1 MENNSPKPR
10 RFSAVQVTEA
20 TAAAVLAAAVIG
32 TAGGMG
38 WLIIRL
44 PNHLQQLERNITQIL
59 ENQKGF
65 EVRFTKLDETVKEL
79 DRRVIRLEVG
89 P

>member
-1 MENNSPKPR
+1 MTEQTQKK
-10 RFSAVQVTEA
+10 RFSTVQVMEA

-38 WLIIRL
+38 WLLIRL
-44 PNHLQQLERNITQIL
+44 PNHLQQLEKTVAQIL

-65 EVRFTKLDETVKEL
+65 EVRFTKLEETVKEQ
-79 DRRVIRLEVG
+79 DRRLIRLEVD
-89 P
+89 

>member
-1 MENNSPKPR
+1 MDNQPVKK
-10 RFSAVQVTEA
+10 RFSAIQVMEA

-32 TAGGMG
+32 TAGGMS

-44 PNHLQQLERNITQIL
+44 PSHLAQLEKNITQIL

-65 EVRFTKLDETVKEL
+65 ETRFTKLDETVKEL
-79 DRRVIRLEVG
+79 DRRVIRLEVD
-89 P
+89 

>member
-1 MENNSPKPR
+1 MENQPVKK
-10 RFSAVQVTEA
+10 RFSTVQVMEA

-44 PNHLQQLERNITQIL
+44 PNHLMQLEKNITQIL

-79 DRRVIRLEVG
+79 DRRVIKLEVR
-89 P
+89 